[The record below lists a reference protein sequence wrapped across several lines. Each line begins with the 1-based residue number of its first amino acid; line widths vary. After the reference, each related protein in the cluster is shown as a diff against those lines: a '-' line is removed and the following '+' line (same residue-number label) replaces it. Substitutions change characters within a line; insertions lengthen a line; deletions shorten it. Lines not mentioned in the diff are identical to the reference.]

1 MSSMSKSKHAAINTK
16 ALAMR
21 ARRIN
26 DKDFLE
32 LIKAKDLKEVF
43 LYLRD
48 HTYYGDFLSKMDLED
63 LHRTEIEAHL
73 NDLKVRETEKLMH
86 YLSGTEKNFF
96 VILLIRME
104 VESLRVLIRGIAR
117 SADLEPLQGL
127 MVYSEKYTKV
137 PFVRLFRARDWEE
150 FKKMLINTDYYRV
163 FEIYKDIKGTHE
175 LVMVEKNLD
184 RYYYDLLKNRLLK
197 LDKKSNQDLIDLE
210 RRNFDLL
217 NLIWIYRGKK
227 FYSLSR
233 EELIAYSLRG
243 GLELNEK
250 RLLSLVNAK
259 NLIEIKALLTKS
271 DYAFLFNHTE
281 TIDLFMER
289 RKERYL
295 YYQNLKLFGSSDSGL
310 GRVVAY
316 VRLLDFEIE
325 DITAIIES
333 KRYRMDSS
341 ETKKYLIRPID

>member
-1 MSSMSKSKHAAINTK
+1 MSKSKHACISTK

-21 ARRIN
+21 ARKI
-26 DKDFLE
+26 KDSDYLE
-32 LIKAKDLKEVF
+32 LIKANDLKEVF

-48 HTYYGDFLSKMDLED
+48 YTYYGDFLRKMDTEN

-86 YLSGTEKNFF
+86 YLSGVEKNFF
-96 VILLIRME
+96 QVLLVRME
-104 VESLRVLIRGIAR
+104 VESLRILIRGIAR
-117 SADLEPLQGL
+117 NDDLELLKGL

-137 PFVRLFRARDWEE
+137 PFGRLFRARDWDE
-150 FKKMLINTDYYRV
+150 FKKLLVDTDYYRIL
-163 FEIYKDIKGTHE
+163 EIYKDIKGAQD

-197 LDKKSNQDLIDLE
+197 LDLKTNRDLIDLE

-259 NLIEIKALLTKS
+259 NLVEMKAQLINS
-271 DYAFLFNHTE
+271 DYAFLFNHTK

-289 RKERYL
+289 RRERYL
-295 YYQNLKLFGSSDSGL
+295 YYQYLDLFGKSDSGL
-310 GRVVAY
+310 GRVFGY

-325 DITAIIES
+325 DITSIIES
-333 KRYRMDSS
+333 KRYRMGPE

>member
-1 MSSMSKSKHAAINTK
+1 MSKSKHACISTK

-21 ARRIN
+21 ARKIQES
-26 DKDFLE
+26 DYLE

-48 HTYYGDFLSKMDLED
+48 YTYFGDFLRKMDPEN
-63 LHRTEIEAHL
+63 LHRTDIEAHL
-73 NDLKVRETEKLMH
+73 NDLKVQETEKLMH
-86 YLSGTEKNFF
+86 YLSGVEKNFF
-96 VILLIRME
+96 QVLLVRME
-104 VESLRVLIRGIAR
+104 VESLRILIRGIAR
-117 SADLEPLQGL
+117 NDELEQLKGL

-137 PFVRLFRARDWEE
+137 PFGRLFRAKDWDE
-150 FKKMLINTDYYRV
+150 FKKLLIDTDYYRIL
-163 FEIYKDIKGTHE
+163 EIYKDIKGAQD

-184 RYYYDLLKNRLLK
+184 RYYYDLLKNRLVK
-197 LDKKSNQDLIDLE
+197 LDNKSNRDLIDLE

-259 NLIEIKALLTKS
+259 NLVEIKAQLENS
-271 DYAFLFNHTE
+271 DYAFLFNHTK

-289 RKERYL
+289 RRERYL
-295 YYQNLKLFGSSDSGL
+295 YYQYLNLFGKSDSGL
-310 GRVVAY
+310 GRVVGY

-325 DITAIIES
+325 DITSIIES
-333 KRYRMDSS
+333 KRYRMGPE

>member
-1 MSSMSKSKHAAINTK
+1 MSKSKHACISTK

-21 ARRIN
+21 ARKI
-26 DKDFLE
+26 KDSDYLE
-32 LIKAKDLKEVF
+32 LIKANDLKEVF

-48 HTYYGDFLSKMDLED
+48 YTYYGDFLRKMDTEN

-86 YLSGTEKNFF
+86 YLSGVEKNFF
-96 VILLIRME
+96 QVLLVRME
-104 VESLRVLIRGIAR
+104 VESLRILIRGIAR
-117 SADLEPLQGL
+117 NDDLELLKGL

-137 PFVRLFRARDWEE
+137 PFGRLFRARDWDE
-150 FKKMLINTDYYRV
+150 FKKLLVDTDYYRIL
-163 FEIYKDIKGTHE
+163 EIYKDIKGAQD

-197 LDKKSNQDLIDLE
+197 LDLKTNRDLIDLE

-259 NLIEIKALLTKS
+259 NLVEMKAQLVNS
-271 DYAFLFNHTE
+271 DYAFLFNHTK

-289 RKERYL
+289 RRERYL
-295 YYQNLKLFGSSDSGL
+295 YYQYLDLFGKSDSGL
-310 GRVVAY
+310 GRVFGY

-325 DITAIIES
+325 DITSIIES
-333 KRYRMDSS
+333 KRYRMGPE

>member
-1 MSSMSKSKHAAINTK
+1 MSKSKHACISTK

-21 ARRIN
+21 ARKIKDN
-26 DKDFLE
+26 DYLE

-48 HTYYGDFLSKMDLED
+48 HSYYGDFLRKMDPEN

-86 YLSGTEKNFF
+86 YLSGVEKNYFQ
-96 VILLIRME
+96 VLLIRME

-117 SADLEPLQGL
+117 NDDLESLKGL
-127 MVYSEKYTKV
+127 MVYSEKYTRV
-137 PFVRLFRARDWEE
+137 PFGRLFRARDWEE
-150 FKKMLINTDYYRV
+150 FKKLLIDTDYYRIL
-163 FEIYKDIKGTHE
+163 EIYKDVKGTQD
-175 LVMVEKNLD
+175 LVMIEKNLD
-184 RYYYDLLKNRLLK
+184 RYYYDLLKNRLMK
-197 LDKKSNQDLIDLE
+197 LDKKSNRDLIDVE

-243 GLELNEK
+243 GLKLNEK
-250 RLLSLVNAK
+250 RLLDLVNAK
-259 NLIEIKALLTKS
+259 NLIEIKALLTNS

-281 TIDLFMER
+281 TIDLYMER
-289 RKERYL
+289 RQERYL
-295 YYQNLKLFGSSDSGL
+295 YFMYLKLFSEGNGSL

-325 DITAIIES
+325 DITSIIES
-333 KRYRMDSS
+333 KRYRMSS
-341 ETKKYLIRPID
+341 DEIKKYLIRPID